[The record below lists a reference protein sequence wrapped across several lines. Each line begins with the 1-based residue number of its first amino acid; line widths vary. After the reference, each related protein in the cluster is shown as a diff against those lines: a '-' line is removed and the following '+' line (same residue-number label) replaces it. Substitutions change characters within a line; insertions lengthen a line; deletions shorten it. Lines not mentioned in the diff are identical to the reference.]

1 MMTIPIFQVDAFTQ
15 KAFGGNPAAICL
27 LNTWLADDVLQRIAA
42 ENNLSDTAYLV
53 KTQHGYDLRW
63 FTPEIEVDLCGHAT
77 LASAYVI
84 FEFLQ
89 PELQSVS
96 FSTASGVLTVTQNS
110 SKLLSMNFPSR
121 PAVPIVLD
129 IKKLTEALGKEPVEV
144 LQSRDLVAVYESED
158 DVLALQPNI
167 EKLKA
172 IEEGFLV
179 IITAKGKNVDFVSRC
194 FAPKGGID
202 EDPVTGSA
210 HCTLIPFWS
219 ERLNKSRLT
228 ARQVSKR
235 GGDLFCE
242 YAGDRVVIS
251 GYAALFLRGE
261 IFISS

>member
-15 KAFGGNPAAICL
+15 KAFGGNPAAICILDAWLSDEL
-27 LNTWLADDVLQRIAA
+27 LQKIAL
-42 ENNLSDTAYLV
+42 ENNLSETAYLV
-53 KTQHGYDLRW
+53 KTQQGYDLRW

-89 PELQSVS
+89 PELQSVL
-96 FSTASGVLTVTQNS
+96 FTTASGVLTVTQDP

-144 LQSRDLVAVYESED
+144 LQSRDLVAVYDSED
-158 DVLALQPNI
+158 DVLALQPNM

-172 IEEGFLV
+172 IAEGFAV
-179 IITAKGKNVDFVSRC
+179 IVTAKGREVDFVSRF
-194 FAPKGGID
+194 FAPKAGID

-210 HCTLIPFWS
+210 HCTLIPLWS
-219 ERLNKSRLT
+219 ERLNKARLT

-261 IFISS
+261 IFIP